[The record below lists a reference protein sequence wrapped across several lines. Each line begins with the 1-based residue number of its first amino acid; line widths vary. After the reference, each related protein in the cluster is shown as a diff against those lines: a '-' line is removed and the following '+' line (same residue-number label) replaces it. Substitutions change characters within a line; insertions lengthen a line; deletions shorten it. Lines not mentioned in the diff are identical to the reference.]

1 MAYTLDPMD
10 IKQIIR
16 LHLDGLSNRRIGTT
30 LGISR
35 NTINRYIQLLK
46 ATDKPLS
53 VLAELDNGILQ
64 EQFPSL
70 TTIENERYESLMV
83 FFDQMRQTRHHPGFT
98 FQHHYQEYQVSHEKA
113 YSYTQF
119 MEHYRRKYPKEKG
132 SMKLDHAP
140 GHELFIDF
148 AGKKLHIFDKST
160 GEQIEVEVF
169 VSILPNS
176 QYTYVEACYSQ
187 KREDLIKCMGNA
199 LKFYGGVPLAIVC
212 DNLKSA
218 VQRASKYEAQI
229 NRTLKEF
236 ALHHDC
242 VINPTRTYSPQ
253 DKALVENAVN
263 LAYQRIYYP
272 LREMTFFSLED
283 LNRTIRLLLD
293 RYNDLLFQRKDSSRK
308 ELFQSIERCC
318 LKPLPSSPYQLK
330 EYRRAK
336 VQKMGYIYFSPDKNY
351 YSVPYRFIG
360 KQTQIHYT
368 SSVVEIYYNHER
380 IAIHG
385 RSKARGSYI
394 TEKDH
399 LSSAHQAYSQ
409 WSPDYFERLADK
421 HGQYVTS
428 FIKALLADQQYPEV
442 NYKRAMGIIQL
453 AKSYGSERLDKACQ
467 RALEY
472 QSHSYQVVRNM
483 LENGLE
489 NDQINLFSQSD
500 QSHIPEHENI
510 RGSSSYQ

>member
-53 VLAELDNGILQ
+53 ELVELDNGTLQ

-70 TTIENERYESLMV
+70 TTIENERYESLIV

-98 FQHHYQEYQVSHEKA
+98 FQHHYQEYQASHEKA

-140 GHELFIDF
+140 GQEMFIDF
-148 AGKKLHIFDKST
+148 AGKKLHIVDKST

-187 KREDLIKCMGNA
+187 KRGDLIKCMDNA

-293 RYNDLLFQRKDSSRK
+293 RYNDLLFQRKESSRK
-308 ELFQSIERCC
+308 ELFQSIERSV
-318 LKPLPSSPYQLK
+318 LSHFLLLLINSKSTVEPR
-330 EYRRAK
+330 YRRWAISTFLLIK
-336 VQKMGYIYFSPDKNY
+336 
-351 YSVPYRFIG
+351 
-360 KQTQIHYT
+360 TT
-368 SSVVEIYYNHER
+368 
-380 IAIHG
+380 IACLIVSLANRL
-385 RSKARGSYI
+385 RS
-394 TEKDH
+394 TT
-399 LSSAHQAYSQ
+399 L
-409 WSPDYFERLADK
+409 
-421 HGQYVTS
+421 
-428 FIKALLADQQYPEV
+428 ALL
-442 NYKRAMGIIQL
+442 
-453 AKSYGSERLDKACQ
+453 
-467 RALEY
+467 
-472 QSHSYQVVRNM
+472 
-483 LENGLE
+483 
-489 NDQINLFSQSD
+489 
-500 QSHIPEHENI
+500 
-510 RGSSSYQ
+510 